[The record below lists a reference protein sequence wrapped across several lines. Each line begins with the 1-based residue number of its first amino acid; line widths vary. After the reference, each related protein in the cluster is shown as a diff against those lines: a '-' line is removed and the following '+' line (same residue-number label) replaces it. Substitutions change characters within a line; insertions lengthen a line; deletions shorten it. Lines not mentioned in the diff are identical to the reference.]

1 MTTCARSRKVETTMT
16 GCGCSHQ
23 ENGPSDGGSKTLP
36 AASAGATIIS
46 IPSMD
51 CASEE
56 SDIRRALADIPGI
69 QSLNFQLSAR
79 TLSIVA
85 TSDALDI
92 AVKAIRQA
100 GYAPDVVQAGASS
113 VPQHN
118 SRREIQRAI
127 AALILATGA
136 EALTFFI
143 PSSGLVMRW
152 AWPLLP

>member
-36 AASAGATIIS
+36 AASADATIIS

-85 TSDALDI
+85 TSDALET

-100 GYAPDVVQAGASS
+100 DTRQTWFRQEQAPCPNITVGGKFN
-113 VPQHN
+113 VP
-118 SRREIQRAI
+118 
-127 AALILATGA
+127 
-136 EALTFFI
+136 
-143 PSSGLVMRW
+143 
-152 AWPLLP
+152 LPH